1 MDKPKNRSRF
11 SPLDQAQ
18 ESIGDAQVLLQLST
32 AVQNTVSSAITR
44 DSLERIGCKGDCWI
58 GERCVY
64 KASWLSRDFSYL
76 CEDIKLDAGPI
87 FFFILTLFFLCDFL

>member
-1 MDKPKNRSRF
+1 MNKPKNRSRF

-44 DSLERIGCKGDCWI
+44 DSLERIGCKGDC
-58 GERCVY
+58 
-64 KASWLSRDFSYL
+64 
-76 CEDIKLDAGPI
+76 
-87 FFFILTLFFLCDFL
+87 